1 VGSAARSL
9 FDKFFSLPGDILT
22 SPEVARHFR
31 RNFIV
36 NTADGMA
43 WVFGASFFSVTTI
56 LPVYAS
62 RLTDSPILIGMIPA
76 LTDAGWY
83 LPQLL
88 MSRRVERLRRTMP
101 TVALLGGLERIP
113 YLALPAVT
121 LWIDRLPRQAAIAVF
136 LVLIAWMALASGL
149 VATPWQELIAR
160 IIPASRRGLFFGA
173 SFLGGQL
180 LGVGGASIA
189 ALVLSGIAYPHSYA
203 MCFSLGSLGVLV
215 SYGCVLMTREP
226 PVEREIA
233 PKESL
238 GDYRRRLQGI
248 LGSGGN
254 FRTYLVSRSL
264 SYLGNMAYGFM
275 AVYAVQRFN
284 MGDAQA
290 AVFTAIMLAS
300 GVVGYAVWGPLGD
313 RLGHKRVMEIAGA
326 FMFLALVIALW
337 AKSPQPFNIIF
348 ALMGFGRAGTLV
360 ADLAI
365 AMEFGPEPERP
376 TYVGLARTATSP
388 AVFLA
393 PIAGGAIIAWV
404 GYPAMFVVALGLSAA
419 GLCVSR
425 FRVVEPRHLPKGGL
439 PVAPAPH

>member
-1 VGSAARSL
+1 VGPAARSL
-9 FDKFFSLPGDILT
+9 FDKFLSLPGGILT
-22 SPEVARHFR
+22 SPGVARHFR

-121 LWIDRLPRQAAIAVF
+121 LWVDRLPRQAAIVVF
-136 LVLIAWMALASGL
+136 LLLIAWMALASGL

-189 ALVLSGIAYPHSYA
+189 ALVLSGIAYPYSYA
-203 MCFSLGSLGVLV
+203 VCFSLGSLGVLV
-215 SYGCVLMTREP
+215 SYGFVLMTREP

-233 PKESL
+233 PQESL
-238 GDYRRRLQGI
+238 GDYLRRLRGI
-248 LGSGGN
+248 LGSTGN
-254 FRTYLVSRSL
+254 FRTYLVSRAL

-275 AVYAVQRFN
+275 AVYAVQRFA

-313 RLGHKRVMEIAGA
+313 RLGHKRVMEEASA

-337 AKSPQPFNIIF
+337 ARSPQPFNIIF
-348 ALMGFGRAGTLV
+348 ALMGFGRAGTVV

-376 TYVGLARTATSP
+376 TYVGLARTVTSP

-393 PIAGGAIIAWV
+393 PIAGGAIIAWA

-419 GLCVSR
+419 GLCVLR

-439 PVAPAPH
+439 PAVPAPH